1 MNTPSTTEPVPV
13 TLTTSREAAEELQK
27 LARSRKRAFLTL
39 ANSPLPGQR
48 RHAEKRK
55 AQAAEWEQ
63 VEGDCAK
70 ALAPEPE
77 WHKVEVDA

>member
-1 MNTPSTTEPVPV
+1 MNPV
-13 TLTTSREAAEELQK
+13 TLTTSRDAIEELLK
-27 LARSRKRAFLTL
+27 LARSRKRALLTL
-39 ANSPLPGQR
+39 ANSPLAGQR

-55 AQAAEWEQ
+55 AQAAQWEQ

-77 WHKVEVDA
+77 WHTVGSEA